1 MTKFFKLSHIFL
13 YFFEM
18 TVFFPDFKSIISF
31 VFIIMYL
38 VPKIFL
44 WGFLCPCK
52 IDKILR
58 FSYWYGCPRYM
69 IFAQAIV
76 FHPYFMGITAS
87 ISIWLQL
94 SNNINSK
101 LLKNFSKSNF
111 LGYSKLSLEIFQNI
125 FEFWFLVN
133 LHHSFEYYEAWK
145 DEDFIWSKTWIWL
158 SKN

>member
-1 MTKFFKLSHIFL
+1 
-13 YFFEM
+13 M

-44 WGFLCPCK
+44 WGFLCSCK

-58 FSYWYGCPRYM
+58 FCYWHGCPRYM

-76 FHPYFMGITAS
+76 FHPYFMAITAS